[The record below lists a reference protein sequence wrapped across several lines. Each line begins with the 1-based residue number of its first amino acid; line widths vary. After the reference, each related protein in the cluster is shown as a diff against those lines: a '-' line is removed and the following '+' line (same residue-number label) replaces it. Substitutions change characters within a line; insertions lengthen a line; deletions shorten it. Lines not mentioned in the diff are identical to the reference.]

1 MQRRGDE
8 ALLGQTPEGIEA
20 AAAGKLDGFG
30 IAEGDVAGAVGI
42 GGEED
47 LPVHLPQQ
55 AQKRLGGIRR
65 LPVAAADR
73 TGIDLEDLPC
83 PDQPLHRGACAGR
96 DDGIARVRLIELR
109 DEVKMADDID
119 LRDLCQA
126 GDERV
131 VAVGLRRHVAAELH
145 LRTLRQQLRAAVN
158 GEDVPSGRAG
168 K

>member
-20 AAAGKLDGFG
+20 AAAGKRNSFG
-30 IAEGDVAGAVGI
+30 IAEGDIAGAVGV

-73 TGIDLEDLPC
+73 TGIDFEDLSC
-83 PDQPLHRGACAGR
+83 PGGTM
-96 DDGIARVRLIELR
+96 G
-109 DEVKMADDID
+109 
-119 LRDLCQA
+119 
-126 GDERV
+126 
-131 VAVGLRRHVAAELH
+131 
-145 LRTLRQQLRAAVN
+145 
-158 GEDVPSGRAG
+158 
-168 K
+168 

>member
-30 IAEGDVAGAVGI
+30 IAEGDVAGAVGV

-96 DDGIARVRLIELR
+96 DDGMRVCGSSNFVMRSKWPTISTCGTSAR
-109 DEVKMADDID
+109 
-119 LRDLCQA
+119 
-126 GDERV
+126 
-131 VAVGLRRHVAAELH
+131 
-145 LRTLRQQLRAAVN
+145 RATSA
-158 GEDVPSGRAG
+158 
-168 K
+168 